1 MLKISRESEI
11 NLVNVLI
18 DNDIISGKDLIDIKK
33 ISTENNKSQIDAI
46 FELKLTDEQKII
58 DLLIKEQNLETVD
71 LKKVEVTDEIK
82 TVLPS
87 NYIKVNFVAPFKID
101 NKTLHIAIPDSS
113 KLGLMRNLKA
123 ITKKNIELHAAKI
136 TDISEFIEKLSSE
149 TDEVTIASI
158 RDENRKRIKTFE
170 SDLGDAGEVLEK
182 APEEDIEAIENES
195 EVIKFST
202 AVVAEAIKMGVSD
215 IHIEP
220 YRFSS
225 RVRYRLDGMLQEQE
239 QYKQFL
245 HDNYGA
251 VVTRIKIMGKLD
263 IAERRLPQDGAINFK
278 IENKVV
284 DLRLSILPTANNERI
299 VMRIL
304 NKDAGDIKLEQL
316 NFEEQ
321 DLKNL
326 RKAIHSTQGLILV
339 TGPTGSGKSTTL
351 YSILKEVSKP
361 HLNIL
366 TAEDPVEYELDGVG
380 QVQIKDH
387 IGLTFA
393 SALRSF
399 LRQDPEIIL
408 VGEMRDKETVDIGLK
423 AALTGHL
430 VFSTLHTNDAPSTI
444 TRLQNMGTPDYLISA
459 ATQLVV
465 AQRLARKNCKDCRV
479 PDDDVNPK
487 VLQDLGFSAE
497 QASRVKAIKGKG
509 CAKCSNTGY
518 KGRQGIYEILVV
530 SKPLKEAI
538 LRQATTPELREIGIK
553 EGFQTMKDMG
563 RRLIASGELNFRE
576 YESSFRR
583 IRMEAFTYKG
593 ISDGKYV
600 TGDIEALNLDEASH
614 LLKEK
619 KIIITNIVK
628 TKKKAGEKKKSS
640 GSSLFGRSKKVK
652 IEDILIFSKQFATMV
667 KAGLPILQVLAML
680 RDQME
685 SQGIKDII
693 EDIRKSLEG
702 GVNLSKCFEKY
713 PQHFD
718 NVYVTWS
725 KAGEARG

>member
-11 NLVNVLI
+11 NLINVLI
-18 DNDIISGKDLIDIKK
+18 DNDIISGKDLPNIKK
-33 ISTENNKSQIDAI
+33 VSTEKNKSQIDAV
-46 FELKLTDEQKII
+46 FELKLCDEKKILDVLVKEQSLDTI
-58 DLLIKEQNLETVD
+58 DLT
-71 LKKVEVTDEIK
+71 KVEITDEIK
-82 TVLPS
+82 SVLPS
-87 NYIKVNFVAPFKID
+87 NYININFVAPFKVEG
-101 NKTLHIAIPDSS
+101 KSLHIAISDSS

-123 ITKKNIELHAAKI
+123 ITKKEIELHAA
-136 TDISEFIEKLSSE
+136 TVSQISEFIQKLQSESGTVTTETIRKEKKE
-149 TDEVTIASI
+149 KT
-158 RDENRKRIKTFE
+158 KTFD
-170 SDLGDAGEVLEK
+170 SDLGEAGEVLDK
-182 APEEDIEAIENES
+182 KPEEDVEAIENES

-202 AVVAEAIKMGVSD
+202 AVVADAIKAGVSD

-239 QYKQFL
+239 HYKQFL

-251 VVTRIKIMGKLD
+251 VVTRFKIMGKLD

-278 IENKVV
+278 IDGKVV
-284 DLRLSILPTANNERI
+284 DLRLSILPTASNERI

-304 NKDAGDIKLEQL
+304 NKDAGDITLEQL
-316 NFEEQ
+316 NFEDQ

-380 QVQIKDH
+380 QVQIKDD
-387 IGLTFA
+387 IGLSFA

-459 ATQLVV
+459 ATQMVL

-479 PDDDVNPK
+479 PDEDVTPK
-487 VLQDLGFSAE
+487 VLTDLGFTPE
-497 QASRVKAIKGKG
+497 QASRTKAIKGKG
-509 CAKCSNTGY
+509 CAKCKDSGY
-518 KGRQGIYEILVV
+518 KGRQGIYEIMVV
-530 SKPLKEAI
+530 SKPIKEAI
-538 LRQATTPELREIGIK
+538 LRQSTTPELRAIAIK
-553 EGFQTMKDMG
+553 EGFQTMQDMG
-563 RRLIASGELNFRE
+563 RRLIANGELNFRE
-576 YESSFRR
+576 FERVLSS
-583 IRMEAFTYKG
+583 
-593 ISDGKYV
+593 S
-600 TGDIEALNLDEASH
+600 
-614 LLKEK
+614 
-619 KIIITNIVK
+619 
-628 TKKKAGEKKKSS
+628 
-640 GSSLFGRSKKVK
+640 
-652 IEDILIFSKQFATMV
+652 
-667 KAGLPILQVLAML
+667 
-680 RDQME
+680 
-685 SQGIKDII
+685 
-693 EDIRKSLEG
+693 
-702 GVNLSKCFEKY
+702 
-713 PQHFD
+713 
-718 NVYVTWS
+718 
-725 KAGEARG
+725 